1 MRLKI
6 EEWLTSQIVSEEAGN
21 LLKESIVCYKASAY
35 RAGILFSY
43 LFFQTVLKERILS
56 AKKPDDIPVAK
67 WNAIIQNLRNDDKW
81 DEEVYEAV
89 KRGPGSWVI
98 FNLTDDLRQQVTY
111 WKNRRNDCAHA
122 KTNGIHAS
130 HVESL
135 WSFIQYNLPKFVVNG
150 GKAAL
155 LEKVRVHF
163 DITLTAPNTDF
174 MYITNEIIHS
184 IYEYDYEE
192 FIVEL
197 NQLVGEDTFFDSLYG
212 SERKISF
219 WLKLFGLN
227 DAFDKTLIE
236 YLMVNENLNNAIL
249 KSDSSKVVYY
259 REHPQFIRKLWFDG
273 KIEPSI
279 LAALFR
285 NDLIPFDQQ
294 EEAIESIVI
303 SYQRVYP
310 EIIQEED
317 MNVLIARGLPT
328 IFKRIA
334 FVESRISSF
343 EWANHAKRW
352 LVIWYI
358 KKYGVDEI
366 IVWALTNTFR
376 GDHPWHLRDALK
388 EVFNEDPVLK
398 DSFVMISQEKGY
410 ILPTLLGF

>member
-6 EEWLTSQIVSEEAGN
+6 EEWLSNQIVSEEAEN
-21 LLKESIVCYKASAY
+21 LLKESIVCHKASAY
-35 RAGILFSY
+35 RAGFLFSY

-56 AKKPDDIPVAK
+56 AKKPDDVPVAK
-67 WNAIIQNLRNDDKW
+67 WSAIIQNLRNDDKW

-122 KTNGIHAS
+122 KTNGIQAS
-130 HVESL
+130 HVESF
-135 WSFIQYNLPKFVVNG
+135 WSFIQYSLPKFVVNG

-155 LEKVRVHF
+155 LEKVRMHF

-174 MYITNEIIHS
+174 EYITREIVHS
-184 IYEYDYEE
+184 IYEHDYKE

-197 NQLVGEDTFFDSLYG
+197 NQLLGDTFFDSSYE

-219 WLKLFGLN
+219 WLRLFGLN
-227 DAFDKTLIE
+227 EAFDKTLIE
-236 YLMVNENLNNAIL
+236 YLLENEKLYNAIL
-249 KSDSSKVVYY
+249 KNDSSKVVYF
-259 REHPQFIRKLWFDG
+259 RGHHQFIRKLWFDG

-279 LAALFR
+279 LAALLR
-285 NDLIPFDQQ
+285 NDLIPVDQQ
-294 EEAIESIVI
+294 EEAIVNIVN
-303 SYQRVYP
+303 SHQRVYP

-317 MNVLIARGLPT
+317 MNILIAKGLPT

-334 FVESRISSF
+334 FEERNISSF

-352 LVIWYI
+352 LVVWYI
-358 KKYGVDEI
+358 KKYGVDET
-366 IVWALTNTFR
+366 IVWSLSITFT

-388 EVFNEDPVLK
+388 EVFSEDPTLK
-398 DSFVMISQEKGY
+398 DSFIRIAQEKGY
-410 ILPTLLGF
+410 SLPVLLGF